1 MPGITTENPSD
12 KLEAIIRRNKSPGY
26 CSKCCLDYWDDEEW
40 GHKPKNCRN
49 IKYCCF
55 HGVEGHIPTLK
66 CAQFCINC
74 KNRGHSMHHCYK
86 LKNCNLCGKV
96 GHSPYRCWEYFR
108 ISMWLRKASE
118 DDRCVDCLHPWK
130 ESRDHTRCS
139 NCHGKR
145 AKDYFPSQ
153 SPQETRESQMN
164 DYTVQETQAELQQ
177 EKAII
182 EDQRLQIEELSNKI
196 SALEIQLKS
205 SIETITELNS
215 QLQNTLKEKE
225 QELQKVNT
233 FDSLVKEKEMELRK
247 LQEQIKQKDLE
258 LERHRQTSAQSS
270 QSIPAAA
277 QQPCP
282 TLYNRSEYIN
292 ETNGINATLKD
303 LQDQQQKLSVVVN
316 YICNKIRTQDMYWH
330 NQTSF
335 NPYLGPY
342 DTGQYFNKVQQV

>member
-130 ESRDHTRCS
+130 VSKYHTACS
-139 NCHGKR
+139 YCTGSR

-153 SPQETRESQMN
+153 SPQETKESQTEEN
-164 DYTVQETQAELQQ
+164 SFIGQECQAELQQ
-177 EKAII
+177 AKAII
-182 EDQRLQIEELSNKI
+182 EDQRIQIEELNSKI
-196 SALEIQLKS
+196 STLEVKLKS
-205 SIETITELNS
+205 SIATIKELNS
-215 QLQNTLKEKE
+215 QWQYTVQEKE
-225 QELQKVNT
+225 QELQKVGEL
-233 FDSLVKEKEMELRK
+233 DLLCKEKEVELRK
-247 LQEQIKQKDLE
+247 LWEQIGQKIL
-258 LERHRQTSAQSS
+258 
-270 QSIPAAA
+270 
-277 QQPCP
+277 
-282 TLYNRSEYIN
+282 
-292 ETNGINATLKD
+292 
-303 LQDQQQKLSVVVN
+303 
-316 YICNKIRTQDMYWH
+316 
-330 NQTSF
+330 
-335 NPYLGPY
+335 
-342 DTGQYFNKVQQV
+342 